1 MYVKS
6 TLPAR
11 QLTRFVTPGDIQAI
25 PIELNLRNERCLV
38 VSIYRP
44 PSQNNK
50 YFINEL
56 IDYYSQEYN
65 KHVIMGDFNMKP
77 SDKII
82 TDFIDEHIYK
92 NLIKSKTC
100 FKGPQG
106 TCIDLLFTN
115 KKNS

>member
-1 MYVKS
+1 M
-6 TLPAR
+6 
-11 QLTRFVTPGDIQAI
+11 
-25 PIELNLRNERCLV
+25 
-38 VSIYRP
+38 
-44 PSQNNK
+44 
-50 YFINEL
+50 

-65 KHVIMGDFNMKP
+65 NHVIMGDFNMKP

-82 TDFIDEHIYK
+82 THFMDEHIYK

-115 KKNS
+115 KNNSFKNTNSYETGISDHHHLIYSMLKTTFQKMEPKKITYRNYKKL